1 MLTRDAVSS
10 IPLQCRYINH
20 CGARSLSPSLLLD
33 FTKQLRIMS
42 SVAQAMQEYK
52 WTLPARK
59 ALKPLTPDHTL
70 KSTAPNS
77 LEPP

>member
-1 MLTRDAVSS
+1 
-10 IPLQCRYINH
+10 
-20 CGARSLSPSLLLD
+20 
-33 FTKQLRIMS
+33 
-42 SVAQAMQEYK
+42 MQEYK